1 MIIQDPRNGQGA
13 YIDDDGRLNVLADM
27 RPNIARAS
35 LEGDSI
41 AIHSTYSA
49 TAAQEVFGFQNDDPV
64 PFYVES
70 VFLGTD
76 TAGSL
81 TVAVSTG
88 TLGGTPVVGSSLNR
102 GKSITRLYTAYG
114 NASVTGLTPGA
125 ALGQVFLPASGSG
138 GIGFASSLVLGNGDQ
153 ICVTTNVTAAISCTL
168 YGYWAE

>member
-13 YIDDDGRLNVLADM
+13 YIDDDGRLAVLADM

-35 LEGDSI
+35 LSGKSI
-41 AIHSTYSA
+41 VLHSTYSA
-49 TAAQEVFGFQNDDPV
+49 TSGQEVFGFQNDDSV

-70 VFLGTD
+70 IFLGTD

-88 TLGGTPVVGSSLNR
+88 TLAGTPLVATSLNR
-102 GKSITRLYTAYG
+102 GESVTNLYTAYG

-125 ALGQVFLPASGSG
+125 ALGQVFLAASGSG
-138 GIGFASSLVLGNGDQ
+138 GIGFASSLILGNGHQ
-153 ICVTTNVTAAISCTL
+153 ICVTTNVTAVISCSL